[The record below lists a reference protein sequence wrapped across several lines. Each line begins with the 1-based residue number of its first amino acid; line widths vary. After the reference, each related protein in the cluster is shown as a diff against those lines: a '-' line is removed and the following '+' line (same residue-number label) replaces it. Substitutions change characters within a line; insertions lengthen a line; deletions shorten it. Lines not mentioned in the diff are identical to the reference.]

1 MSDHSNSPR
10 GPVISC
16 DRVGDSPPSTWTA
29 IERALAR
36 AQAVPLRQA
45 WRDTPQPEF
54 RPASVRTAHTDAE
67 LLVYA
72 VLEDDDIF
80 NPEMRF
86 NEPSFKCGD
95 VFELFFRPVNQD
107 AYYEFHVTPENQHLQ
122 LRIASAAALLAARGR
137 PGIPPEWFHP
147 EPAFESRVEVDAS
160 KRRWRIFAVVP
171 FGSIEENGPS
181 AQWLFSFSRY
191 DYTRGAHQ
199 PVLSSTSPH
208 AQPRFHTQE
217 EWGRLVF
224 DRRTG

>member
-54 RPASVRTAHTDAE
+54 RPAFVRTARTEAE

-72 VLEDDDIF
+72 VLEDEDIF
-80 NPEMRF
+80 NPETRF
-86 NEPSFKCGD
+86 NELSFKCGD
-95 VFELFFRPVNQD
+95 VFEMFFRPGNQE
-107 AYYEFHVTPENQHLQ
+107 AYYEFHVSPVNQHLQ
-122 LRIASAAALLAARGR
+122 LRIPSAAALLAERGR
-137 PGIPPEWFHP
+137 PGIPAEWFHAT
-147 EPAFESRVEVDAS
+147 PAFESRVVVDAAN
-160 KRRWRIFAVVP
+160 RRWQVFAVVP
-171 FGSIEENGPS
+171 FRQMEENGP
-181 AQWLFSFSRY
+181 APEWLFSFSRY
-191 DYTRGAHQ
+191 DYTRGADQ

-208 AQPRFHTQE
+208 ARPRFHTQE

-224 DRRTG
+224 EGRMG